1 MNVKIQPWLD
11 SGKYHLVELAL
22 WNTIH
27 NVLLFN
33 YINISLL
40 FRLCSKCYGKR
51 KEWIWREKSGKTK
64 LRKGSKKKKT
74 DENTMMGNVGDCLG
88 GCEKHKNTAFLHRNT
103 AHLVGCYSCA
113 KKMYSTSP
121 MCPLC
126 KQNIERIIKIF

>member
-1 MNVKIQPWLD
+1 ME
-11 SGKYHLVELAL
+11 H
-22 WNTIH
+22 H
-27 NVLLFN
+27 VLLYN

-40 FRLCSKCYGKR
+40 FRLCSKCYR
-51 KEWIWREKSGKTK
+51 QRREWVWREKSGKTK

-88 GCEKHKNTAFLHRNT
+88 GCENQKNTAFLHRNT

-121 MCPLC
+121 MCPFC
-126 KQNIERIIKIF
+126 KQNIERIIKIFS